1 MHLAK
6 ELNELGVARTHPNP
20 YFEHFANAMARRR
33 GAEPEAALS
42 KEEIEA
48 QAKLADEVL
57 KEVLAEEKAGGKD
70 EPV

>member
-1 MHLAK
+1 V
-6 ELNELGVARTHPNP
+6 ELNELGVSRSHPNP

-33 GAEPEAALS
+33 GAVPEITLS

-48 QAKLADEVL
+48 QARLADEVL
-57 KEVLAEEKAGGKD
+57 KEVLAEEEAGGKG

>member
-1 MHLAK
+1 MRWRGDA
-6 ELNELGVARTHPNP
+6 
-20 YFEHFANAMARRR
+20 
-33 GAEPEAALS
+33 GAESEVALS

-57 KEVLAEEKAGGKD
+57 KEVLAEEEAGGKG